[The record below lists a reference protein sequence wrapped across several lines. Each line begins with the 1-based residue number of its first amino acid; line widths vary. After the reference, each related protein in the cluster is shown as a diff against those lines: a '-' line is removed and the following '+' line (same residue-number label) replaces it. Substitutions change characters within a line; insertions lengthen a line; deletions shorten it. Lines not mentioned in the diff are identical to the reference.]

1 MKRSIALT
9 LFLLY
14 VVPVIGINISVH
26 YCSGKI
32 SSIAFGSENTNLCLC
47 GSKKMKKNCCQN
59 KNFSF
64 QLKCDQLVSSPL
76 SLKIPNFKF
85 FQISIVPDF
94 DINYYPILIVTSTY
108 NLEHPPDKSELPI
121 YILNQ
126 IFRI

>member
-9 LFLLY
+9 LILLY

-32 SSIAFGSENTNLCLC
+32 SSVAFCVENTNLCLC
-47 GSKKMKKNCCQN
+47 GTKKMKKNCCQN

-64 QLKCDQLVSSPL
+64 QLKCDQQVSSPL
-76 SLKIPNFKF
+76 SLKIPNFKI
-85 FQISIVPDF
+85 FQFSVIPDF
-94 DINYYPILIVTSTY
+94 ILNFYPILNGTSTY
-108 NLEHPPDKSELPI
+108 NLEHPPDKSVIPI
-121 YILNQ
+121 YILNR